1 MTLLSILVGLG
12 LEYFLGTLD
21 RIRNFV
27 WFEKYSN
34 WLEQRCNKLALW
46 DGPVGVLITIGI
58 PLLVLALV
66 ANFLGN
72 ISIILSFIL
81 AVIIFIY
88 SIGSDV
94 NTLLSNYIE
103 ALESDDEGSIRGIE
117 SQLGQ
122 VNDGEEDNS
131 LDIIQSVLMRAHD
144 HIFAVIFWFIIL
156 GVVGALL
163 YSLTVRLKLIFN
175 DIHGAY
181 ADAVRNLYNVLIWP
195 TARLMAVGFALA
207 GSLVDALEGWRDV
220 SGNSS
225 IDSSE
230 DVIRKTSL
238 GAIQYQKRQRENEQE
253 QRAVFLDHLQEI
265 QTLVNRTLII
275 WLTILGLMTIS
286 GTLS

>member
-21 RIRNFV
+21 HIRNFV

-34 WLEQRCNKLALW
+34 WLEARSNKISFW
-46 DGPVGVLITIGI
+46 DGPAGVLITLGI

-81 AVIIFIY
+81 AILVFIY

-94 NTLLSNYIE
+94 NNLLNNYIE
-103 ALESDDEGSIRGIE
+103 ALDADDEGSIQGIE
-117 SQLGQ
+117 RQLGRDVDSEEQ
-122 VNDGEEDNS
+122 DGQE
-131 LDIIQSVLMRAHD
+131 IIHSVLVRAHD
-144 HIFAVIFWFIIL
+144 HIFAVIFWFIVL

-163 YSLTVRLKLIFN
+163 FSLTVRMKHTYKG
-175 DIHGAY
+175 IHGAF

-195 TARLMAVGFALA
+195 TSRLLAVGFALA
-207 GSLVDALEGWRDV
+207 GSLVDALEGWREV
-220 SGNSS
+220 SGTT
-225 IDSSE
+225 IDCSE
-230 DVIRKTSL
+230 DIIRKTGLS
-238 GAIQYQKRQRENEQE
+238 AIQYQKRESENEEE
-253 QRAVFLDHLQEI
+253 QHAVYLGHLHEI
-265 QTLVNRTLII
+265 QTLVNRALII

-286 GTLS
+286 GTLH

>member
-46 DGPVGVLITIGI
+46 DGPVGVLITLGI
-58 PLLVLALV
+58 PLLILALI

-72 ISIILSFIL
+72 ISIIFSFIL
-81 AVIIFIY
+81 AVIVFIY

-94 NTLLSNYIE
+94 NSLLNNYIE

-117 SQLGQ
+117 RQLEQ
-122 VNDGEEDNS
+122 VNDEEEDNS
-131 LDIIQSVLMRAHD
+131 LDIIHSVLMRVHD
-144 HIFAVIFWFIIL
+144 HIFAVIFWFIVL
-156 GVVGALL
+156 GAVGALL
-163 YSLTVRLKLIFN
+163 FSLTVRLKKIFN
-175 DIHGAY
+175 DIHGSY

-195 TARLMAVGFALA
+195 TARLMALGFALA

-220 SGNSS
+220 SGSS

-230 DVIRKTSL
+230 DVIRKTGL
-238 GAIQYQKRQRENEQE
+238 GAIQYQKRESQNEQE
-253 QRAVFLDHLQEI
+253 QRAVFVDHMQEI
-265 QTLVNRTLII
+265 QTLANRTLII